1 MNPDTENPPVDFA
14 DLVDAYGDES
24 VALGMLEAFDTAMT
38 SEVPLLHLLDA
49 VLHLDFKEIKAQAH
63 KLKGAAR

>member
-1 MNPDTENPPVDFA
+1 MNPDIENPPVDFPV
-14 DLVDAYGDES
+14 LIDAYGDES
-24 VALGMLEAFDTAMT
+24 VALSMLEAFDTSMT

-49 VLHLDFKEIKAQAH
+49 VLYQDFEKITEHAH